1 MKVYR
6 FQQSER
12 PLPAILLLTHG
23 VLGVSIAQSA
33 QMILSELENV
43 AVLALEEGDDPEA
56 YGEALGKLVDE
67 YGGNALLLVD
77 LVGGTPGNQAMQL
90 LKDRPQLCAVGGLN
104 LTMLI
109 EAVYEREQNS
119 GATLAQH
126 LTEVAKNGI
135 ADLTQIVATLL
146 KT

>member
-33 QMILSELENV
+33 QMILSEMENV

-56 YGEALGKLVDE
+56 YGEALRKLVDE
-67 YGGNALLLVD
+67 YGGDALLLVD

-90 LKDRPQLCAVGGLN
+90 LKSRPQLCAVGGLN

-109 EAVYEREQNS
+109 EAVYEREQRT
-119 GATLAQH
+119 GAALAEY
-126 LTEVAKNGI
+126 LTETAKNGI
-135 ADLTQIVATLL
+135 ADLTQIVAGLL